1 MTNSSDHSQKWLPL
15 HSLKLSLG
23 FGLGLWMISASGLN
37 TSLETS
43 ISSPL
48 PIAKN
53 TLQIS
58 DIYGTDDNKLASQ
71 RSLFKQAEHALNTGH
86 YRTYTQLVSQLE
98 DYPLYQYL
106 RFKEMRKNP
115 GQLTRQTIDNFFQQF
130 GDNQISSRLRSGLL
144 KYYARTKR
152 WDDFLHL
159 YQDQNSITMEC
170 HYLTALLNTGQKDK
184 ALQLTEPLWLSAKS
198 QPKACNK
205 AFTAWNDAG
214 LQTTELTW
222 KRIQLAMSKGRTQLA
237 SHLADALQPDD
248 RKWVNKWIKIHRS
261 PQLASSQTL
270 FSSFHPMSS
279 TIQIHAIKRQARKD
293 INKAVDLW
301 ADLNQQFTF
310 TDNEKYSVYKVI
322 GLAMARSHH
331 PDANQWL
338 TQIPAQYSDT
348 ETNEW
353 LIRTYIRHANW
364 QQMVDAIE
372 ALPEQDQSN
381 LRWQFWWAYA
391 NEQLGYKLDAEGIY
405 HYLAGRRSYYGF
417 LAADRLDLPYA
428 FENRP
433 LDIENYELATFSH
446 YPEIIRAKEFYEV
459 GKITDA
465 RREWHQLA
473 SNLSNRD
480 MLIASKL
487 AQHWGWHDRAI
498 VTMGKT
504 DYRDDIELRFP
515 LPLKEKVAKYSQR
528 SKIEPALTYAI
539 IRRESAFMAD
549 ARSSQGALGLMQ
561 IQPRTARFVARSMKV
576 HYRGIKSLL
585 QEDTNIKLGTGYLSK
600 MLKNHDSQPVLA
612 TAAYNAGPHRVKT
625 WLPETEEMAAV
636 RWIETIP
643 FAETREYV
651 SNVLAYTTIYQ
662 HLMNNEYTR
671 LSNRMPPVQPKNTP
685 EKTAQITQIA
695 PITNLKI

>member
-1 MTNSSDHSQKWLPL
+1 
-15 HSLKLSLG
+15 
-23 FGLGLWMISASGLN
+23 
-37 TSLETS
+37 
-43 ISSPL
+43 
-48 PIAKN
+48 
-53 TLQIS
+53 
-58 DIYGTDDNKLASQ
+58 
-71 RSLFKQAEHALNTGH
+71 ALNTGH